1 MVKSTHKKEVSIFIA
16 DLEPA
21 VKYDRTRA
29 EAQKKPKGYLNRYY
43 PTMKHN
49 EKQFNC
55 TVATQPDR
63 LIIGLCP
70 ANMGEDT
77 CKRGGPNLGLPT
89 NSLLLPT
96 HIIKYSRAWHD

>member
-55 TVATQPDR
+55 TVAKSKQTT
-63 LIIGLCP
+63 
-70 ANMGEDT
+70 E
-77 CKRGGPNLGLPT
+77 
-89 NSLLLPT
+89 
-96 HIIKYSRAWHD
+96 YSDFCVQRSYR